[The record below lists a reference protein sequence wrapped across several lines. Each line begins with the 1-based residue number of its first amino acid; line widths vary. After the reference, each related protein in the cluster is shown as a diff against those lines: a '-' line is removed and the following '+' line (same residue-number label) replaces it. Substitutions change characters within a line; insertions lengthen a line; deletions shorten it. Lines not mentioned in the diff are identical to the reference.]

1 MKKSILA
8 AIFVII
14 MIVSTA
20 CNEKEASTA
29 PVGGGSGSERGANGS
44 FERGQGRNAA
54 ARSESGAITISESGQ
69 RQRPQPAE
77 RDSGEEAGE
86 GSAEKNS
93 ITGTV
98 KSIVGNEILLV
109 TGQGDGDEQ
118 SYLLPVGM
126 SIGSKD
132 FSVVK
137 AGDRLRITFG
147 EHPDDGSEIITA
159 VAIIK

>member
-14 MIVSTA
+14 MIISTA
-20 CNEKEASTA
+20 CNEKAASTA
-29 PVGGGSGSERGANGS
+29 PVGGGSGFERGANSS

-54 ARSESGAITISESGQ
+54 AKSESGAVTISESGQ
-69 RQRPQPAE
+69 GQRPQPAE
-77 RDSGEEAGE
+77 RDSGGESGE
-86 GSAEKNS
+86 GREDRNS

-98 KSIVGNEILLV
+98 KSIVGNEVLLV
-109 TGQGDGDEQ
+109 IGQGGEEQ

-137 AGDRLRITFG
+137 TGDRLRITFG
-147 EHPDDGSEIITA
+147 KHPDDGREIITA
-159 VAIIK
+159 AAIVK